1 MKVELRERTEETVAI
16 YFEKAQDAEIKKV
29 LPQKA
34 QTLEEALEDYRQT
47 LKADATSYGRTIY
60 ADGVYIGDIWC
71 YCIDLKEEPNAMLS
85 YCIFEKEYWKRGVA
99 SRAVQMFLVEI
110 IEKCSLETVGA
121 FTYSSNEASIRVL
134 EKNGFQKQ
142 EEFEEDGVLSAYFQ
156 RKCVTV
162 SEKVIRSIGEKYDM
176 PDVKIDS
183 FFDTSHGEDD
193 LRYNYV
199 LDRKYVLKINSADMV
214 TENFL
219 QGINHLV
226 EKYRAIGVWCP
237 KVLPTKEGKLLY
249 HFYEDGKHY
258 HCYMEEFAPYE
269 IAGNRVDFY
278 GLKSEML
285 EHVGKL
291 AAKYKGK
298 DLVENRSMWSII
310 DLAPLDVEIDEKQD
324 NLNTLAEA
332 LKEHGYSELAEK
344 IVAVNGACRN
354 HIMKYFMELPRCVYQ
369 GDLNPSNL
377 LVDEK
382 GHFAGLIDFNMYGT
396 EVNVNC
402 FLNECMYYLR
412 ESDFVEFSAKEI
424 FEKMNRIQEQLMAV
438 ICKEYALNESEK
450 CVYTDYKKV
459 IDLSFYPNVMLWI
472 ELLEKKEYEGKV
484 LALLELLCA

>member
-1 MKVELRERTEETVAI
+1 MKIELRERTEETVAI
-16 YFEKAQDAEIKKV
+16 YFAKAQDAEIKKV

-60 ADGVYIGDIWC
+60 VDGAYVGDIWC
-71 YCIDLKEEPNAMLS
+71 YCIDLNEEPNAMLS
-85 YCIFEKEYWKRGVA
+85 YCVFEKEYWKRGVA
-99 SRAVQMFLVEI
+99 SRSVQLFLAEI
-110 IEKCSLETVGA
+110 IEKFSVETVGA

-156 RKCVTV
+156 RKCATV
-162 SEKVIRSIGEKYDM
+162 SEKVIRSIGEKYNM
-176 PDVKIDS
+176 SDVKIDS

-214 TENFL
+214 TEDFL
-219 QGINHLV
+219 QGINRLV
-226 EKYRAIGVWCP
+226 GKYRAIGVWCP

-249 HFYEDGKHY
+249 QFDENGKHY
-258 HCYMEEFAPYE
+258 HCYIEEFAPYE
-269 IAGNRVDFY
+269 IAGNKVDFY
-278 GLKSEML
+278 GLKAKML

-291 AAKYKGK
+291 AAKYTGE

-310 DLAPLDVEIDEKQD
+310 DLVPMDVEVDEKQD
-324 NLNTLAEA
+324 NLNTLTVA
-332 LKEHGYSELAEK
+332 LIEQGHGELAEK
-344 IVAVNGACRN
+344 IVKVNDVCRN
-354 HIMKYFMELPRCVYQ
+354 HIMKYFAELPRCVYQ

-382 GHFAGLIDFNMYGT
+382 QHFVGLIDFNMYGT

-402 FLNECMYYLR
+402 FLNESMYYLR
-412 ESDFVEFSAKEI
+412 ESDFVELSAGEI
-424 FEKMNRIQEQLMAV
+424 FEKMNDMQAQLMAV
-438 ICKEYALNESEK
+438 ICKAYALNETEK
-450 CVYTDYKKV
+450 CVYADYKKI

-472 ELLEKKEYEGKV
+472 DLLEKKKYEDKV

>member
-1 MKVELRERTEETVAI
+1 MKIELRERTEETVAI

-60 ADGVYIGDIWC
+60 VDGAYVGDIWC
-71 YCIDLKEEPNAMLS
+71 YCIDLNEEPNAMLS
-85 YCIFEKEYWKRGVA
+85 YCVFEKEYWKRGVA
-99 SRAVQMFLVEI
+99 SRSVQLFLAEI
-110 IEKCSLETVGA
+110 IEKFSVETVGA

-156 RKCVTV
+156 RKCATV
-162 SEKVIRSIGEKYDM
+162 SEKIIRSIGEKYNM
-176 PDVKIDS
+176 SDVKVDS

-199 LDRKYVLKINSADMV
+199 LDSKCVLKINSADMV
-214 TENFL
+214 TEDFL
-219 QGINHLV
+219 QGVNRLV

-237 KVLPTKEGKLLY
+237 EVLSTKEGKLLY
-249 HFYEDGKHY
+249 HFDEDGKHY
-258 HCYMEEFAPYE
+258 HCYIEEFAPYE
-269 IAGNRVDFY
+269 IAGNKVDFY
-278 GLKSEML
+278 GLKAKML

-291 AAKYKGK
+291 AAKYTGK

-310 DLAPLDVEIDEKQD
+310 DLAPLDVEVDEKQD
-324 NLNTLAEA
+324 NLNTLVEA
-332 LKEHGYSELAEK
+332 LKAHGHSELATK
-344 IVAVNGACRN
+344 IVAVNEACRN
-354 HIMKYFMELPRCVYQ
+354 HIIGYFEELPRCVYQ

-382 GHFAGLIDFNMYGT
+382 QHFVGLIDFNMYGT

-402 FLNECMYYLR
+402 FLNESMYYLR
-412 ESDFVEFSAKEI
+412 ESDFAELSAGEI
-424 FEKMNRIQEQLMAV
+424 FGKMNCIQAELMEV
-438 ICKEYALNESEK
+438 IRKHYTLNVVEEK
-450 CVYTDYKKV
+450 VYTDYKKI

-472 ELLEKKEYEGKV
+472 DLLEKKKYEDKV